1 MLQYDLSGRW
11 HCAIPGRE
19 ADVTLPGTLDEN
31 SLGERDL
38 GGKKWHP
45 DVDTSR
51 SIFQA
56 EHGIATRLTRRVTYE
71 GPAVFNRVTDWTP
84 PANKRVFLECER
96 SRRLFLR
103 LNGQEI
109 SPAEEGCVSAPYVF
123 EVTGLLTGHDAWAL
137 TCDNSYP
144 GWPHD
149 AIVFS
154 SAATDETQT
163 NWNGLLGYLRLR
175 VEERVYLRALRVYP
189 RGNVI
194 DVCAEV
200 DADAPWE
207 DTLRLHSEAL
217 AAPAALVCRGGAGV
231 TQVWLRGLP
240 LREDVRRWDLE
251 EGCLYALTARLG
263 DAERTEAFGIRDFG
277 RQDGCLTLNG
287 RAIFLR
293 SEANCAEFPETGH
306 EPMTE
311 EAWR

>member
-11 HCAIPGRE
+11 HCAIPGRD

-31 SLGERDL
+31 GLGERDL

-51 SIFQA
+51 AIYQA

-71 GPAVFNRVTDWTP
+71 GPAVFTRVTDWTP
-84 PANKRVFLECER
+84 PAGKRVFLECER

-163 NWNGLLGYLRLR
+163 NWNGLLG
-175 VEERVYLRALRVYP
+175 
-189 RGNVI
+189 
-194 DVCAEV
+194 
-200 DADAPWE
+200 
-207 DTLRLHSEAL
+207 
-217 AAPAALVCRGGAGV
+217 
-231 TQVWLRGLP
+231 
-240 LREDVRRWDLE
+240 
-251 EGCLYALTARLG
+251 
-263 DAERTEAFGIRDFG
+263 
-277 RQDGCLTLNG
+277 
-287 RAIFLR
+287 
-293 SEANCAEFPETGH
+293 
-306 EPMTE
+306 
-311 EAWR
+311 